1 MRFSIKLFI
10 YLFTALLFGPLTD
23 IELRAQGQFHSIY
36 SHSEFQ
42 HIDNELKQG
51 IITLDEAF
59 IKKFY
64 IAFTNHEISSENDG
78 HSEHIKCLVPIV
90 RDYNIKRDQLSDQ
103 TKQVIDH
110 YLMPEISSDTQ
121 SYLSES
127 GKFILYYETEGTNA
141 VPLSDSNNNGV
152 PDYVEWAAFAAD
164 SSYRYQ
170 VEEAGFV
177 DFRKSDPY
185 EIYFHNF
192 NFYGTTTSSGSTTFI
207 RIHNNFNG
215 FPSNT
220 HPQGDQ
226 IGALYVTL
234 AHEIKHA
241 IQYETNRWQ
250 GDAGSFDW
258 IEMDATLMEEVVFP
272 DVNDYYN
279 YIFDRRPEVQDPY
292 KPNLRSIF
300 QSPGSPTPGAYW
312 HVSWMIYFYEEFGIE
327 FWVDVWDQFI
337 EDRQKPFTDA
347 MNQSLTERES
357 TLNTEHLKNH
367 MWHMTSGPA
376 YSTPDFGFS
385 DRENYPNPNYT
396 GFLQSIPDSL
406 QGFLLPF
413 AARYIHAT
421 PSYVVLGQPRF
432 TLSANVP
439 GIGIG
444 VVGYF
449 SDGSSRTQFT
459 LNPISLEQTIQTT
472 WNWAELIDISIAV
485 VNTNLDENTNY
496 QINIES
502 VIPNEDLIAQNFPNP
517 FNTTTNIEFSINE
530 TKHVRVEVFDSIGR
544 KVITLA
550 DDQFNR
556 GFHIVNFDASGL
568 ASGLYMYRIITD
580 QTSISKKML
589 HIK

>member
-1 MRFSIKLFI
+1 MRVPIKLFV
-10 YLFTALLFGPLTD
+10 YLFAALFLNTLLS
-23 IELRAQGQFHSIY
+23 IELSAQDHLHSI
-36 SHSEFQ
+36 HTHPEFER
-42 HIDNELKQG
+42 IDNQLQQG

-59 IKKFY
+59 TKKFS
-64 IAFTNHEISSENDG
+64 IAFTNYEISTNSDSYSEY
-78 HSEHIKCLVPIV
+78 IKCLVPLV
-90 RDYNIKRDQLSDQ
+90 RDYYSKREQLSDQ

-110 YLMPEISSDTQ
+110 FLTPEISSDTQ
-121 SYLSES
+121 SHMSES
-127 GKFILYYETEGTNA
+127 GNFIFYYETEGSNA
-141 VPLSDSNNNGV
+141 VPLTDSNNSGV

-170 VEEAGFV
+170 VEESGFV
-177 DFRKSDPY
+177 DFRKTDPY
-185 EIYFHNF
+185 EIYFQNF
-192 NFYGTTTSSGSTTFI
+192 NFYGTTTSSGSTSFI

-215 FPSNT
+215 FPPNT
-220 HPQGDQ
+220 HPEGDQ
-226 IGALYVTL
+226 IGALYVTI

-279 YIFDRRPEVQDPY
+279 YIKDDFESSA
-292 KPNLRSIF
+292 PNTRSLF

-312 HVSWMIYFYEEFGIE
+312 HVSWMIYFYEEFGIDL
-327 FWVDVWDQFI
+327 WVDVWEQFI
-337 EDRQKPFTDA
+337 EERQKPFTDA
-347 MNQSLTERES
+347 LSQSLSERGS
-357 TLNTEHLKNH
+357 SLSTEHLKNH

-376 YSTPDFGFS
+376 YSTSDFGFS

-413 AARYIHAT
+413 AAQYINAT
-421 PSYVVLGQPRF
+421 PSNVALGQPQF
-432 TLSANVP
+432 TLTANAP
-439 GIGIG
+439 GVGIG

-449 SDGSSRTQFT
+449 RDGSARTQFT
-459 LNPISLEQTIQTT
+459 LNPASLEQTIQTT
-472 WNWAELIDISIAV
+472 WNWADLIDISIAV
-485 VNTNLDENTNY
+485 VNTNLDDNTNY
-496 QINIES
+496 QINIGS

-517 FNTTTNIEFSINE
+517 FNASTNIEFSINQA
-530 TKHVRVEVFDSIGR
+530 KHVRVEVFDSIGR
-544 KVITLA
+544 KVVTLA

-556 GFHIVNFDASGL
+556 GFHIINFDASGL

-580 QTSISKKML
+580 QTSITKKMML
-589 HIK
+589 IK